1 MAKTNMLFS
10 MHIIVVYVFKY
21 DE

>member
-1 MAKTNMLFS
+1 MAKTSILFS